1 MLSQKEVLVLIEGIV
16 VVSLDSHPYLLII
29 LIYHNLQESS
39 ITVASTPRI
48 KKGWLQHFLN
58 SIIIFIREGRFLVS
72 VPIL

>member
-1 MLSQKEVLVLIEGIV
+1 MISQKEVLVLIEGIV

-48 KKGWLQHFLN
+48 KKG
-58 SIIIFIREGRFLVS
+58 
-72 VPIL
+72 

>member
-1 MLSQKEVLVLIEGIV
+1 MYLIIVLMLSQKEVLVLIEGIV

-48 KKGWLQHFLN
+48 KKG
-58 SIIIFIREGRFLVS
+58 
-72 VPIL
+72 